1 MVVDDDPAV
10 RTMLRTLLELDDRE
24 VLEAG
29 DGEVAWKM
37 ILRHRPAIVVTDIQM
52 PRLDGLA
59 LCRRIRAYGL
69 RHLKLIV
76 YSARPVTAEDVKRAG
91 ADHHVLKTAPLASLR
106 QTITRLV
113 SWHLGRPRHR
123 PNLAGT

>member
-1 MVVDDDPAV
+1 MTA
-10 RTMLRTLLELDDRE
+10 
-24 VLEAG
+24 
-29 DGEVAWKM
+29 
-37 ILRHRPAIVVTDIQM
+37 PAILISQLTKDYGGGRGLFQLDLQVDI
-52 PRLDGLA
+52 A
-59 LCRRIRAYGL
+59 
-69 RHLKLIV
+69 
-76 YSARPVTAEDVKRAG
+76 YSARPVTAKDVRRAG